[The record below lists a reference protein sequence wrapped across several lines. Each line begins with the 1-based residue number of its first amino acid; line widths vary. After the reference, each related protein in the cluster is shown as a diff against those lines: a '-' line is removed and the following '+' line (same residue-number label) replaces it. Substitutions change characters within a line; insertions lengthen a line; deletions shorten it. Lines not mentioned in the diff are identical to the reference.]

1 MNILKKRLKE
11 LELNPPRVLAL
22 GFAGLILIGAL
33 LLNLPIASKSGE
45 SIGFVNALFTSA
57 SSVCVTGLVVVNT
70 GEYWSLFGHIVIIF
84 LIQMGGLGFMTLATL
99 VALILGKKITLK
111 ERLII
116 REQLN
121 QETMSGLVKLTRYV
135 IFSTFAIE
143 GIGALV
149 LSTRFIPIYG
159 LGRGIWFSIF
169 HSISAFCNAGF
180 DIMGNSIVP
189 FVGDI
194 TINLTI
200 AFLIII
206 GGLGFSVYIDISRN
220 KRFKR
225 FSLHSKLVLVTTFIL
240 IIVGM
245 ILFYLIEWNNPET
258 LQALNTKEKVISSF
272 FQSVVTRTAGFN
284 SVNMSKI
291 RDTTTFI
298 MIVLMFIGG
307 SPGSTGGGIKTTTF
321 GAIFLTTFSVIRG
334 RNDVVAFKKRIPQE
348 IIYRALSIASI
359 GLFLIVIVSM
369 ILTISEEANF
379 LDLLFETTSAFAT
392 VGLTRGI
399 TPDLTSFGKVLITI
413 MMYLGR
419 VGPLTMAFAFAKRQ
433 KNIKENY
440 RYSEENIF
448 VG

>member
-1 MNILKKRLKE
+1 MNILKKRIKE

-180 DIMGNSIVP
+180 DILGDSIAP

-245 ILFYLIEWNNPET
+245 ILFYLIEWNNPDT
-258 LQALNTKEKVISSF
+258 LQTLNTKEKVISSF
-272 FQSVVTRTAGFN
+272 FQSVVTRTAGFY

-298 MIVLMFIGG
+298 MVVLMFIGG

-399 TPDLTSFGKVLITI
+399 TPDLTSFGKVLITV